1 MKIAVQAPGTVE
13 KKKYYY
19 KNTNEWQE
27 IEDLVMQY
35 QKQFTDPTAKEKSD
49 LAMMSLLNR
58 FYPLFK
64 KYLILLKSAQIN
76 FNDAEMK
83 RFVLNFIG
91 DPKLKQAL
99 KRDQQSAAIRMP
111 IYYRF
116 NFIKETYGALPEEE
130 IMNDLQFAFMVM
142 AQRYKQLGRN
152 FTGYIYN
159 AYCYEVA
166 RNIKKF
172 IDNPAN
178 IHYRNVEYEEYMQ
191 KYSSDFIVENKTFEN
206 HLYENEVGVPDTSW
220 IVGLTCSKVFER
232 LTPLERKIIV
242 KYYLEDYNDRQVA
255 ESFGMHVNLVNAR
268 RRSATETLAGILA
281 LDPSNIK
288 RNRKSNSTK
297 EQKE

>member
-1 MKIAVQAPGTVE
+1 MSETVQSSGTVE

-19 KNTNEWQE
+19 KDTNEWQE
-27 IEDLVMQY
+27 IEDLVMLY
-35 QKQFTDPTAKEKSD
+35 QKQFVDPTVKEQSD

-99 KRDQQSAAIRMP
+99 RRNQQSATIRAP

-116 NFIKETYGALPEEE
+116 NFIRETYGSLPEEE

-142 AQRYKQLGRN
+142 AQRYRQLGRN

-178 IHYRNVEYEEYMQ
+178 IHYRNIEYEEYMQ
-191 KYSSDFIVENKTFEN
+191 RYSSEFTTESNPFES
-206 HLYENEVGVPDTSW
+206 HLCENEIGIPDTTW
-220 IVGLTCSKVFER
+220 IIGLGCSKIFER

-242 KYYLEDYNDRQVA
+242 KYYLEDCNDRQVA
-255 ESFGMHVNLVNAR
+255 ESFGMHINFVNAR
-268 RRSATETLAGILA
+268 RRSATETLAGVLA
-281 LDPSNIK
+281 LDKSNIK
-288 RNRKSNSTK
+288 RNRKGSSK
-297 EQKE
+297 KKVQC